1 MRQPHALGL
10 QQRTLGSPSPLQQ
23 SLLHAPPPWLHS
35 PPSTPCQ
42 VEPGCVTP
50 LALANPSA
58 AHCLLL
64 LDAKLAALGDTGVW
78 VHPIVNSASLAL
90 SPAQLEA
97 FLK

>member
-1 MRQPHALGL
+1 
-10 QQRTLGSPSPLQQ
+10 
-23 SLLHAPPPWLHS
+23 
-35 PPSTPCQ
+35 
-42 VEPGCVTP
+42 VTP

-64 LDAKLAALGDTGVW
+64 LDAKLAALGDWLW

-90 SPAQLEA
+90 TPAQLEA